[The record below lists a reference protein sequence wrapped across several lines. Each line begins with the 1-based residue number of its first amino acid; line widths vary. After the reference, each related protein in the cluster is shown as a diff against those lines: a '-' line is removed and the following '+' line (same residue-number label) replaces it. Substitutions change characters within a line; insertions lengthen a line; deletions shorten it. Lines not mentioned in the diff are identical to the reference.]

1 MSYWTKYRSNHEP
14 KEHWELREKFLEA
27 HKDKFDEDR
36 LVCLAQVFYNVEFLG
51 CKYPDQVMKQIE
63 DLSQGIADE
72 HREQKKTKLQRTFVA
87 ASEAAE
93 SKVCRTSIKKKAS
106 DSGVN
111 YCKDSPDDSTKPG
124 GHSVGDILG
133 NHIGSPGPANPD
145 LIKLYMNYLD
155 REPPLS
161 QLIVVRMKNELVLNF
176 NSLQRSVR
184 FSGLVAKFD
193 FIKKTDTKYE
203 AILRITD
210 PSTNR
215 HGHLATLEANVISKP
230 NQKILKSSLVE
241 MADTTLSKH
250 NFTVVINNQIYS
262 SQDTIEKTPEKQET
276 EDSEMWTEEDD
287 QEIED
292 GLPKSYGRK
301 KKKRQIIEE
310 RRKKDQEERKV
321 EDEEPKTPQYISDGY
336 EQLAENNIGSKL
348 LKLMG
353 WSGSGGLGKSGQ
365 GIAEPVPITG
375 RLEKTRLGLGQD
387 HPTPRASHAS
397 RSGGGVHSRVS
408 DGASGED
415 KLGLTVK
422 HQYKLTSPHF
432 KSWARELLIE
442 YVQSSNLLWFED
454 LIFSSSFS
462 KEERAL
468 IHVLCQSLAP
478 CRNKLQAKSY
488 GKDDARHLVVSRKVA
503 KNGRAVLS
511 DLIQWGDNPKFSLEI
526 PENFHQWKAER
537 EHQMRSTC

>member
-63 DLSQGIADE
+63 DLSQ
-72 HREQKKTKLQRTFVA
+72 
-87 ASEAAE
+87 
-93 SKVCRTSIKKKAS
+93 
-106 DSGVN
+106 
-111 YCKDSPDDSTKPG
+111 
-124 GHSVGDILG
+124 
-133 NHIGSPGPANPD
+133 GSPGPANPD

-397 RSGGGVHSRVS
+397 RSGGGGVHSRVS